1 MTDQRTGGRTGRE
14 TGRGTGGWIGRW
26 TGEWTGQETADAGDV
41 DALIT
46 DRYLESILV
55 AHSRGADAG
64 PIPAAE
70 RPPTDVRQVSDWLV
84 RGLPR
89 LHPSFRFEEALAA
102 TLMATAARM
111 RLHLAAG
118 SVGNASS
125 ADSAGVVVPL
135 EVRPSMEPSS
145 GPSPIDGHED
155 RLEVPVDHR
164 PVGIGRPWLIGGALT
179 SAVLSLVGGVY
190 VAWRI
195 GRGRRSPM
203 ARAVRAVA
211 RTRPV

>member
-26 TGEWTGQETADAGDV
+26 TGEWTGRETADAGDV

-46 DRYLESILV
+46 DRYLESILA
-55 AHSRGADAG
+55 AHARGADAG
-64 PIPAAE
+64 PTPVSE
-70 RPPTDVRQVSDWLV
+70 RPSTDVRRVSDWLA

-135 EVRPSMEPSS
+135 EARRSMEPPAGASS
-145 GPSPIDGHED
+145 IGGQED
-155 RLEVPVDHR
+155 RVDVPADR
-164 PVGIGRPWLIGGALT
+164 PPVGIGRPWLIGGALT
-179 SAVLSLVGGVY
+179 SAVLSLVGGVF

-211 RTRPV
+211 RTRPA